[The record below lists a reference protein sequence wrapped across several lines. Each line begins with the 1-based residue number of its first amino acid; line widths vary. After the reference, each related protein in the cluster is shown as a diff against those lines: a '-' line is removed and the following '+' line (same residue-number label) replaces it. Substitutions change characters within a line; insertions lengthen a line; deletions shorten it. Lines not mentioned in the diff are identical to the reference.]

1 MAKKIKPV
9 QTFQM
14 CQCITETVEEK
25 LERLKDE
32 KDQEYIDFSTKDLE
46 EADLYVPVDTIQF
59 DYPYMEADH
68 QIFLDIPV
76 TTKRQ
81 LINACIEKMPV
92 YFKEHP
98 YSAPHDIDDFVIEII
113 NIYSSGIAFIS
124 IGS

>member
-1 MAKKIKPV
+1 MSKRIKPV

-14 CQCITETVEEK
+14 CQHITETIEEK

-46 EADLYVPVDTIQF
+46 ESDLAVPVDTIQF

-68 QIFLDIPV
+68 QIFLDDAV

-81 LINACIEKMPV
+81 LINACVEKMPA
-92 YFKEHP
+92 YFQEHP